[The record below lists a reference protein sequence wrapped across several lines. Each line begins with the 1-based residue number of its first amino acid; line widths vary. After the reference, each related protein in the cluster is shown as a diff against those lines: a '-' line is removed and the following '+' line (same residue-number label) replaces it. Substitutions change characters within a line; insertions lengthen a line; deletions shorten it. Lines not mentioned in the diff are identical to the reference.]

1 MRHKLTD
8 YGRIK
13 CAKVH
18 KVIPLETL
26 HYIFPTNIVFS
37 LLLNAGSLNSTEAL
51 RKNAQAHYLIQ
62 TTEVG
67 KMPVFVKV
75 NWSYTKDHSCALSY
89 C

>member
-13 CAKVH
+13 YAYVH

-26 HYIFPTNIVFS
+26 YYIFPINIVFS

-51 RKNAQAHYLIQ
+51 RKNAQARPLIQ
-62 TTEVG
+62 TTEVC
-67 KMPVFVKV
+67 KMPAFVKV
-75 NWSYTKDHSCALSY
+75 NWSYTNDHS
-89 C
+89 